1 MNTYGYEKMYL
12 EKDLIEDK
20 LYQTT
25 TINGKIFTVLFS
37 TFTHKIHPFYD
48 GNGRKSSILFTKNHE
63 IMKLIDKEEN
73 LKTNNIKWIFW
84 NVKWIVLNAQSLQK
98 PIILQ

>member
-1 MNTYGYEKMYL
+1 MNIYGYEKMYL

-37 TFTHKIHPFYD
+37 TFTHKIHSFYD
-48 GNGRKSSILFTKNHE
+48 GNGRKFSILFIKNHE

-73 LKTNNIKWIFW
+73 LKTNSIK
-84 NVKWIVLNAQSLQK
+84 
-98 PIILQ
+98 

>member
-1 MNTYGYEKMYL
+1 MNIYGYEKMYL

-37 TFTHKIHPFYD
+37 TFTRKIHSFYD
-48 GNGRKSSILFTKNHE
+48 GNGRKFSILFIKNHE

-73 LKTNNIKWIFW
+73 LKTNSIK
-84 NVKWIVLNAQSLQK
+84 
-98 PIILQ
+98 

>member
-1 MNTYGYEKMYL
+1 MNIYGYEKMYL

-37 TFTHKIHPFYD
+37 TSTHKIHSFYD
-48 GNGRKSSILFTKNHE
+48 GNGRKFSILFIKNHE

-73 LKTNNIKWIFW
+73 LKTNNIK
-84 NVKWIVLNAQSLQK
+84 
-98 PIILQ
+98 

>member
-1 MNTYGYEKMYL
+1 MYL

-37 TFTHKIHPFYD
+37 TFTRKIHSFYD
-48 GNGRKSSILFTKNHE
+48 GNGRKFSILFIKNHE

-73 LKTNNIKWIFW
+73 LKTNSIK
-84 NVKWIVLNAQSLQK
+84 
-98 PIILQ
+98 

>member
-1 MNTYGYEKMYL
+1 MNIYGYEKMYL

-37 TFTHKIHPFYD
+37 TFIHKIHSFYD
-48 GNGRKSSILFTKNHE
+48 GNGRKFSILFIKNHE

-73 LKTNNIKWIFW
+73 LKTNNIK
-84 NVKWIVLNAQSLQK
+84 
-98 PIILQ
+98 

>member
-1 MNTYGYEKMYL
+1 MNIYGYEKMYL

-25 TINGKIFTVLFS
+25 TINGKIFTVLFR
-37 TFTHKIHPFYD
+37 TFTHKIHSFYD
-48 GNGRKSSILFTKNHE
+48 GNGRKFSILFTKNHE

-73 LKTNNIKWIFW
+73 LKTNNIK
-84 NVKWIVLNAQSLQK
+84 
-98 PIILQ
+98 